1 MVAGPARPH
10 GEYILSEADGRTTV
24 RFVLD
29 LKLPGLMK
37 VLDGLVTK
45 TMQGEVAQLRML
57 KAVLEAR

>member
-1 MVAGPARPH
+1 
-10 GEYILSEADGRTTV
+10 
-24 RFVLD
+24 
-29 LKLPGLMK
+29 MK